1 MMKSSEYW
9 QKRFEL
15 LEQAAHQ
22 QGVQCYAD
30 IEKQYRQAQKTL
42 EGQIAAWY
50 QRFADNNGVTLA
62 DAKRMLTAKELAE
75 LKWDIQDYIRYGEEN
90 AINGT
95 WVKQLEN
102 ASARFHI
109 SRLEALKLQTQQSI
123 EVMFGNQLDSID
135 STMRDVYK
143 SGYYHT
149 AYEIQ
154 KGVGVGWDF
163 STLDDKQISKVIN
176 KPWAVDGKN
185 FSERIWGNRQKLV
198 NELNNTLTQNI
209 ILGKDPQKAIDEIAR
224 KMNTSKVNAGRLVM
238 TEEAFFS
245 SVAQKDCFTE
255 LDVEMYEIVAILDSH
270 TSDICRGMDGKHFKM
285 SEWKVGET
293 APPFHVH
300 CRSTTVPYFDDEF
313 DAVGERAARDEETG
327 KTYFV
332 PGNMTYKEWDKAFV
346 QGDKSDLQEINPDDT
361 IKTEEQNFDIEG
373 NTTKLKGAMSDKD
386 YAEYLARLNNHSN
399 DNVKKLYSSYADKI
413 AGVKK
418 SSSGAY
424 TPASNSL
431 TFSYPDERYIQNGKD
446 KYSTVAHEY
455 GHFFDAQAQFSDLHF
470 NEIDTVKNNL
480 NYTKSRF
487 TNRVSSSDEFL
498 AAVRK
503 DKQFLRDTLTDEI
516 KKELRLH
523 DASDGVQDAID
534 GLLWER
540 IGWGHGDKYYN
551 RLYHSIKQMKEHKG
565 LQQAYK
571 DLGYDV
577 SNLSKVVSICR
588 DYESASEMW
597 ANIMAAEVNGGEAL
611 EYVKKYLPNS
621 YAALIEILKG
631 VK

>member
-1 MMKSSEYW
+1 MNNGEYW
-9 QKRFEL
+9 RKRFEL

-30 IEKQYRQAQKTL
+30 IEKQYRQAQKQL

-50 QRFADNNGVTLA
+50 QRFASNNGVTLA
-62 DAKRMLTAKELAE
+62 EAKRMLNAKELAE
-75 LKWDIQDYIRYGEEN
+75 LKWDVNQYIQYGQEN

-135 STMRDVYK
+135 STMRNVYK

-163 STLDDKQISKVIN
+163 SALDDKQISKVIN
-176 KPWAVDGKN
+176 RPWAVDGKN

-224 KMNTSKVNAGRLVM
+224 KMNTSKTNAGRLVM

-245 SVAQKDCFTE
+245 SAAQKDCFTE
-255 LDVEMYEIVAILDSH
+255 LDVEQFEIVATLDSH

-487 TNRVSSSDEFL
+487 TNRASSSDEFL

>member
-1 MMKSSEYW
+1 MNNGEYW

-15 LEQAAHQ
+15 LEQVAHQ

-30 IEKQYRQAQKTL
+30 IEKQYRQAQKQL

-50 QRFADNNGVTLA
+50 QRFASNNGVTLA
-62 DAKRMLTAKELAE
+62 EAKRMLNAKELAE
-75 LKWDIQDYIRYGEEN
+75 LKWDVNQYIQYGQEN

-135 STMRDVYK
+135 STMRNVYK

-154 KGVGVGWDF
+154 KGVGIGWDF
-163 STLDDKQISKVIN
+163 SALDDKQISKVIN

-224 KMNTSKVNAGRLVM
+224 KMNTSKTNAGRLVM

-245 SVAQKDCFTE
+245 SAAQKDCFTE
-255 LDVEMYEIVAILDSH
+255 LDVEQFEIVATLDSH

-313 DAVGERAARDEETG
+313 DAVGERAARNEETG

-332 PGNMTYKEWDKAFV
+332 AGNMTYKEWDKAFV

-413 AGVKK
+413 VGVKK
-418 SSSGAY
+418 ASSGAY

-487 TNRVSSSDEFL
+487 TNRASSSDEFL